1 MEFLCQDYTLQYS
14 YAIPFHVKL
23 ADSWLWMSNST
34 SCEFVLNR
42 LVKIWPPRLLC
53 VNVRALFP
61 VSILQ
66 FWQIHGG
73 ENEGLVGYRTRERRK
88 ECLLEWVFCR
98 QKLTF
103 YWRKVVPIKKKNFF
117 FHSNRKFWILHNDFH
132 LVTER
137 IVPEIWVN
145 FGFMAS

>member
-42 LVKIWPPRLLC
+42 LVKIWPLRLLC

-73 ENEGLVGYRTRERRK
+73 ENEDLVGYRTRERRK

-103 YWRKVVPIKKKNFF
+103 CWRKVAPVVKKNNKYLKKVISVSAKMKYFVK
-117 FHSNRKFWILHNDFH
+117 STNR
-132 LVTER
+132 
-137 IVPEIWVN
+137 N
-145 FGFMAS
+145 FLSKIES